1 MPSGIGT
8 KGSKRAGEER
18 QSTPAEKK
26 KEKKKLKDNYESAK
40 NCKQEKTPVEQ
51 ATATATE
58 TKTDDLERGRSD
70 PKLARE
76 HQLGPSLVMGEAC
89 DFERCK
95 HVPPTYLQ
103 IKSPKPKELKNNSRR
118 ILVAF
123 SILKITVLAI
133 FDSFGSCAD
142 RPPNVSKYVTLGAVI
157 PIPLALKHKS

>member
-18 QSTPAEKK
+18 RSTPAEKK
-26 KEKKKLKDNYESAK
+26 KEKKKKDNYESAK

-58 TKTDDLERGRSD
+58 TKTGDLERGRSD

-95 HVPPTYLQ
+95 HVLPTYLQ
-103 IKSPKPKELKNNSRR
+103 IKTQKQLPENLGCILQHVNYCIGNPRQFWVVRR
-118 ILVAF
+118 
-123 SILKITVLAI
+123 
-133 FDSFGSCAD
+133 
-142 RPPNVSKYVTLGAVI
+142 
-157 PIPLALKHKS
+157 